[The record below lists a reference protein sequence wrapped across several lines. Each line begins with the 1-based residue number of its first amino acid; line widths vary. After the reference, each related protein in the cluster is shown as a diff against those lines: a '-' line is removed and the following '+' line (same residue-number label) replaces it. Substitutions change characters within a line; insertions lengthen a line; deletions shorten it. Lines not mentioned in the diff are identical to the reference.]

1 MLGRLLTEG
10 YNLLSFS
17 FFGSDSKQ
25 EQKENLPENKLKMK
39 VRSDLLECG
48 FKELIVS
55 SKYVQHYIRYHTY

>member
-1 MLGRLLTEG
+1 VLGRLLTEG

-25 EQKENLPENKLKMK
+25 EQKEQPENKLKLK
-39 VRSDLLECG
+39 VRNDLLECG

-55 SKYVQHYIRYHTY
+55 SKYVQSWCHCH